1 MSATQ
6 TQTASSGN
14 VVGLLAARASTVPL
28 RRNNLMDQY
37 THLAV
42 TPGMGEE
49 FSSDLQL
56 SELLK
61 APNADALIQDLAVL
75 SEPIFT
81 EFLSLSVGTCTY
93 FALTLQSPNAALP
106 SSLDRTCLLRT

>member
-6 TQTASSGN
+6 TQTASIGN
-14 VVGLLAARASTVPL
+14 VVG
-28 RRNNLMDQY
+28 MDQY

-49 FSSDLQL
+49 FPGDLQL

-61 APNADALIQDLAVL
+61 APNADTLIQDLAVL
-75 SEPIFT
+75 SELTFT
-81 EFLSLSVGTCTY
+81 EV
-93 FALTLQSPNAALP
+93 FARLFGHCRYST
-106 SSLDRTCLLRT
+106 

>member
-6 TQTASSGN
+6 TQTASIGN
-14 VVGLLAARASTVPL
+14 VVGMLAARASTVPL
-28 RRNNLMDQY
+28 KRNNLMDQY

-49 FSSDLQL
+49 FPGDLQL

-61 APNADALIQDLAVL
+61 APNADTLIQDLAVL
-75 SEPIFT
+75 SELTFT
-81 EFLSLSVGTCTY
+81 EV
-93 FALTLQSPNAALP
+93 FARLFGHCRYST
-106 SSLDRTCLLRT
+106 